1 MTPRTNTHYD
11 ATDLL
16 NHGMAKNKKLEYYE
30 NET

>member
-1 MTPRTNTHYD
+1 MTPRTNTHD